1 MPELM
6 IKGWPA
12 ILLAFGSSVAIT
24 WYYLPKVLKVV
35 NERHLADKP
44 GKHKI
49 HKKEIPT
56 LGGIGIFAGFIFG
69 FLMGVNGYMHYVS
82 YFTAGA
88 LLLFFIGVKDD
99 LVYINP
105 YKKLAAETLTAV
117 IIALFTDIHFST
129 LHGFLGIQFL
139 PEWVYYFITVFLIV
153 LIINALNLIDGIDG
167 LAASIGIIASLFF
180 GGWFLLSGDYG
191 YTILAV
197 SLLGAL
203 IVFLFFNL
211 SDGPRKIFMGDTGSL
226 VIGFTLAVMAIRFN
240 EIDAAGRSF
249 VDLKSTPSVSIAV
262 LIVPLYDTLR
272 VIILRGRSHQ
282 SFFVADNRHV
292 HHMMLR
298 VGFTHKKATFWIS
311 LFNIM
316 MIALALLL
324 DGIGIM
330 WLGLV
335 LLVIC
340 GTATTILASVVKK
353 REAVAAAATA
363 AGADPGKVAAGAGV
377 TMKEAAAGANVESV
391 LN

>member
-1 MPELM
+1 MPELV

-12 ILLAFGSSVAIT
+12 ILLAFASSVAIT

-35 NERHLADKP
+35 NEKHLGDKP

-88 LLLFFIGVKDD
+88 MLLFFIGIKDD
-99 LVYINP
+99 LVCINP
-105 YKKLAAETLTAV
+105 WKKLCAEIATGL
-117 IIALFTDIHFST
+117 IIALFTDIHFTS

-139 PEWVYYFITVFLIV
+139 PEWVLYFISVFIIV

-180 GGWFLLSGDYG
+180 GVWFLLSGDYG
-191 YTILAV
+191 YTILAAA
-197 SLLGAL
+197 LLGAL
-203 IVFLFFNL
+203 IVFLGYNL
-211 SDGPRKIFMGDTGSL
+211 TDGPKKIFMGDTGSL

-249 VDLKSTPSVSIAV
+249 IDLKSTPSVSIAV

-272 VIILRGRSHQ
+272 IIVLRWHIRQ
-282 SFFVADNRHV
+282 NFFVADNRHV

-298 VGFTHKKATFWIS
+298 AGLSHKRATLYIS
-311 LFNIM
+311 IFSIL

-324 DGIGIM
+324 DGIGIL

-335 LLVIC
+335 LLAIC
-340 GTATTILASVVKK
+340 SLTTYILYRIVK
-353 REAVAAAATA
+353 RIEAPKSSDPAVK
-363 AGADPGKVAAGAGV
+363 GA
-377 TMKEAAAGANVESV
+377 
-391 LN
+391 